1 MTTVV
6 GILLGL
12 AALTF
17 GVIAVVAPGRLAAR
31 FRDRRSWS
39 VDVDHDL
46 EFSPRTTQVGG
57 VVVGLAGVALV
68 VMGALGVFA

>member
-12 AALTF
+12 AALAF

-39 VDVDHDL
+39 VDSDYDL
-46 EFSPRTTQVGG
+46 DFSPRTTQVGG
-57 VVVGLAGVALV
+57 VIVGLAGVVLV
-68 VMGALGVFA
+68 VMGVLGVFA

>member
-12 AALTF
+12 AALAF

-39 VDVDHDL
+39 VEADHDL

-57 VVVGLAGVALV
+57 VLVGLAGVALV